1 MTRITKTGN
10 LRKALPL
17 PTSRAP
23 AITDETPGDFRT
35 RSAARKRE
43 RMRARLLAA
52 TMEVC
57 SRDSGPAAVIEDVL
71 RQAGASRATFYS
83 HFKTFEEAISH
94 LGRDLAD
101 ETVRGLAIMYQGV
114 DDRLLLTAAGPQLI
128 LARAAIEPSWG
139 RVVARSTD
147 FSSRSALINA
157 MRVHID
163 GGRKNGTFHFTNLEA
178 AVDLHLAAT
187 QHGARR
193 VAEKKRGRMAYA
205 RDLSQ
210 MLLEALGAPSSK
222 AQAAADWALDD
233 LRRRAPQYLPWWRE
247 FS

>member
-1 MTRITKTGN
+1 
-10 LRKALPL
+10 LPL

-23 AITDETPGDFRT
+23 ATTDDSQGDFRT

-43 RMRARLLAA
+43 RMRTRLLAA
-52 TMEVC
+52 TMEVW
-57 SRDSGPAAVIEDVL
+57 SRDGGTATVIDDVL
-71 RQAGASRATFYS
+71 RQAGASRASFYA

-101 ETVRGLAIMYQGV
+101 ETVRGLAIMYQSV
-114 DDRLLLTAAGPQLI
+114 DDRMLRTAAGPQLI
-128 LARAAIEPSWG
+128 LARAAIEPAWG
-139 RVVARSTD
+139 RVVARSVD
-147 FSSRSALINA
+147 FSARSALINA
-157 MRVHID
+157 MRVNID
-163 GGRKNGTFHFTNLEA
+163 AGRKLGMFHFTNLQA

-193 VAEKKRGRMAYA
+193 VAEKKHGRMAYA
-205 RDLSQ
+205 RDMSQ
-210 MLLEALGAPSSK
+210 MLLEALGAPSRK

>member
-1 MTRITKTGN
+1 LEIFEE
-10 LRKALPL
+10 ALPL
-17 PTSRAP
+17 RTSHVP
-23 AITDETPGDFRT
+23 ATPDETQGDFRT

-52 TMEVC
+52 TMEVY
-57 SRDSGPAAVIEDVL
+57 SRDGGPTAVIDDVL
-71 RQAGASRATFYS
+71 RQAGASRATFYA
-83 HFKTFEEAISH
+83 HFKTFDEAISH
-94 LGRDLAD
+94 LGRNLAD
-101 ETVRGLAIMYQGV
+101 ETVRGLAIMYQSV
-114 DDRLLLTAAGPQLI
+114 DDHVLLTAAGPQLI

-139 RVVARSTD
+139 RVVARSVD
-147 FSSRSALINA
+147 FSSRSALISA
-157 MRVHID
+157 MRVNID
-163 GGRKNGTFHFTNLEA
+163 GGRKLGMFQFTNLEA

-210 MLLEALGAPSSK
+210 MLLEALGVPSDRAK
-222 AQAAADWALDD
+222 GAADWALDD

>member
-1 MTRITKTGN
+1 
-10 LRKALPL
+10 LP
-17 PTSRAP
+17 PRRAP
-23 AITDETPGDFRT
+23 ATTDEPQDDFRT

-43 RMRARLLAA
+43 RMRARLLTA
-52 TMEVC
+52 TMEVY
-57 SRDSGPAAVIEDVL
+57 SRDGGTAAVIDDVL
-71 RQAGASRATFYS
+71 RQAGASRATFYA

-94 LGRDLAD
+94 LGRELAD
-101 ETVRGLAIMYQGV
+101 ETVRGLTIMYQSI
-114 DDRLLLTAAGPQLI
+114 DDGLLLTAAGPQLI

-157 MRVHID
+157 MRVNID
-163 GGRKNGTFHFTNLEA
+163 AGRKHGVFHFTNLEA

-205 RDLSQ
+205 RDMSQ
-210 MLLEALGAPSSK
+210 MLLEALGAPSNK
-222 AQAAADWALDD
+222 AQSAADWALDD
-233 LRRRAPQYLPWWRE
+233 LRRRAPQYLRWWRE